1 MKSDPYQILGVSK
14 TATDK
19 EIKSAYRKLAL
30 QWHPDRNKSAQASE
44 KFKEINEAYEILSD
58 PKKKEMYDQYGHAAF
73 SQGGGAGPFGGFAQG
88 PFNFT
93 YTYRDSG
100 PSGNGG
106 QNPFEGFG
114 FSDPFEI
121 FEQFFG
127 MSSPV
132 GQYRRQPHG
141 QVTIDFEEAFAGVE
155 KEVLIEGKK
164 RRVKI
169 PAGIDD
175 GQRIRFSDYSVTVRV
190 RPDKTFQR
198 SGDDLFVDVEVPLFE
213 AVVGGEMN
221 ISTPEGKATIRV
233 KPGTQPGAVL
243 RLSGRGMPRINSRS
257 RGDLYIRLHID
268 IPKYSDLTDKQRRAL
283 EELQKSK

>member
-1 MKSDPYQILGVSK
+1 MKTDPYEILGVSK
-14 TATDK
+14 NATDK

-58 PKKKEMYDQYGHAAF
+58 PKKKQMYDQYGHSAF
-73 SQGGGAGPFGGFAQG
+73 AQGSGQGMDANPFGGSQQG

-93 YTYRDSG
+93 YTY
-100 PSGNGG
+100 GNG

-127 MSSPV
+127 MSSPF

-141 QVTIDFEEAFAGVE
+141 QITIDFEEAFRGLE
-155 KEVLIEGKK
+155 KEVVVEGKK
-164 RRVKI
+164 RKVKI

-198 SGDDLFVDVEVPLFE
+198 QGDDLIVDVQVPLFE
-213 AVVGGEMN
+213 AVAGGEIN
-221 ISTPEGKATIRV
+221 TPTPEGETTIRI

-268 IPKYSDLTDKQRRAL
+268 IPRYSDLTSKQKKAL
-283 EELQKSK
+283 EELKKS